1 MSRQNKEKQG
11 AKETKTSVTV
21 LMGCTAFLSTDF
33 FMPTPLVVL
42 ELACHIQN
50 VSNLYLKVSLY

>member
-33 FMPTPLVVL
+33 GTTYVTYAHTFSCP
-42 ELACHIQN
+42 
-50 VSNLYLKVSLY
+50 